1 MCLEDDCGGVSEARR
16 SFLGGVV
23 RTLAASAFVSKAF
36 GRQQQQPPPPIPK
49 PLEPL
54 ALEDPNVV
62 HAPLAFKSGGAT
74 LNGYLARPKAPG
86 RYTPVVI
93 FSPNP
98 GLTDDLRN
106 TAAQLA
112 QGGFLGLAY
121 DTYSRHPG
129 ITAGEVRERF
139 DYFAGREFDEQ
150 NRRDTAA
157 GIEHLRRQPF
167 FRRGRVGVMGFCG
180 GARQAL
186 IFSTESREVGA
197 VVNFYAPPV
206 LNPAAY
212 QSRKGPFKLDVMD
225 VLDKI
230 RAPVQCHYGAADPII
245 PLADVERLER
255 DLKAQGTPTE
265 VYVYEGA
272 AHAFYDFTRR
282 NFRPEAARLARERMI
297 QFFRKHLKERSR
309 Q

>member
-1 MCLEDDCGGVSEARR
+1 MCLEDNCGEVSEARR
-16 SFLGGVV
+16 SFIGGVLGA
-23 RTLAASAFVSKAF
+23 LAASAFVSKVF
-36 GRQQQQPPPPIPK
+36 GRQQPPPPKPAE

-54 ALEDPNVV
+54 ALRDPAV
-62 HAPLAFKSGGAT
+62 AQRDFTFRSEGAEMQA
-74 LNGYLARPKAPG
+74 YLARPRRGG
-86 RYTPVVI
+86 RFPAVVI

-112 QGGFLGLAY
+112 QAGLLGLAY

-129 ITAGEVRERF
+129 LTASQARERF
-139 DYFAGREFDEQ
+139 DYFSSREFDEQ

-157 GIEHLRRQPF
+157 GLEWLRRQPF
-167 FRRGRVGVMGFCG
+167 HRRGPVGVMGFCG

-186 IFSTESREVGA
+186 IFSTETREVGA
-197 VVNFYAPPV
+197 VVNFYGPPV

-212 QSRKGPFKLDVMD
+212 QARKGPFKLDVMD

-255 DLKAQGTPTE
+255 DLKAQGTPAE

-272 AHAFYDFTRR
+272 AHAFYDFTRPR
-282 NFRPEAARLARERMI
+282 FQPAAAKLARERMV
-297 QFFRKHLKERSR
+297 QFFQKHLRAEARP
-309 Q
+309 

>member
-1 MCLEDDCGGVSEARR
+1 MCLTDDCVEVSEGRR
-16 SFLGGVV
+16 SFLGGVF
-23 RTLAASAFVSKAF
+23 RTLAASALAARVT
-36 GRQQQQPPPPIPK
+36 GRQQQPPPPKPAA

-54 ALEDPNVV
+54 ALADPNVV
-62 HAPLAFKSGGAT
+62 RDEFTFKSGAASMRA
-74 LNGYLARPKAPG
+74 YLARPRRAG
-86 RYTPVVI
+86 RFPLVVI

-112 QGGFLGLAY
+112 RGGFLGLAY
-121 DTYSRHPG
+121 DTYSRDPG
-129 ITAGEVRERF
+129 ITVGQVRERF

-157 GIEHLRRQPF
+157 GIEHVRRLPSY
-167 FRRGRVGVMGFCG
+167 RRGPVGAVGFCG

-186 IFSTESREVGA
+186 IFSTEFRQVGA
-197 VVNFYAPPV
+197 VVDFYGPPV

-245 PLADVERLER
+245 PLADVERLGR

-272 AHAFYDFTRR
+272 AHAFYDFTRPR
-282 NFRPEAARLARERMI
+282 FHPAAARLAHERMV
-297 QFFRKHLKERSR
+297 QFLRKHLG
-309 Q
+309 